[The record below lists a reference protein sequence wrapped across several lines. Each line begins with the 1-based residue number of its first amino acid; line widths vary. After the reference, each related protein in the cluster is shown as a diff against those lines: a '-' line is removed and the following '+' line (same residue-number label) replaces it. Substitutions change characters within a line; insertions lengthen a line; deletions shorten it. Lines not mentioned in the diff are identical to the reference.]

1 MKPQTIESRDL
12 RAIALPNEQ
21 SVRRYRRNNLFL
33 LISNDI
39 LLAVLL
45 FQVF

>member
-1 MKPQTIESRDL
+1 MKTQTIESRDL
-12 RAIALPNEQ
+12 RAIVFPNEQ
-21 SVRRYRRNNLFL
+21 SMKKYRRNNLFL
-33 LISNDI
+33 LIANDV